1 MLNFI
6 FTKFSCKSGY
16 LRCLKLVQENLLI
29 VCLNS
34 LCTLCLYAAKSVT
47 CIGGHVDQGYNAKIL
62 VCSVRF
68 VWLIGHS

>member
-16 LRCLKLVQENLLI
+16 LRCLKLVQENLL
-29 VCLNS
+29 
-34 LCTLCLYAAKSVT
+34 TEYTFCLYAAKSVT